1 MREGWEYKKLGDIV
15 SFCSGSRP
23 QGGVGTISEG
33 ALSLGGEHI
42 GKDGHISLS
51 TPKYVSLEYYT
62 NNSKGHIEDNDILL
76 CKDGALTGKVA
87 ILRDEL
93 KEQKAMVNEHVFI
106 LRSVKT
112 TQPFLFYYLYSPSG
126 QIHLKQR
133 ISGAAQGGLNG
144 ANLKT
149 IPIPIPP
156 LSVQQQ
162 IVSELDLLSSVIEK
176 QKAQIEELDKLA
188 QSIFYDMF
196 GDPVENEKGWEV
208 KKLGEVCSHIT
219 DGDHMPP
226 PKADK
231 GIPFITIS
239 NIDKDY
245 RVINF
250 EDTFFVPQSYYDNL
264 KDERKARQ
272 GDVLYTV
279 TGSYGIPVIVVENK
293 PFCFQRHIALLRPNN
308 DYLLP
313 QYLCYWALMD
323 SVKQMADDVA
333 TGIAQKTV
341 GLSSL
346 RKFVITI
353 PPLSLQQEFADKI
366 QAMESMKAK
375 VRQSLKESETLFN
388 SRMDFYF
395 S

>member
-156 LSVQQQ
+156 LSEQQQ

-196 GDPVENEKGWEV
+196 GDPVENEKGWE
-208 KKLGEVCSHIT
+208 KKRI
-219 DGDHMPP
+219 GDLASIKTGPFGSMLH
-226 PKADK
+226 KDDYISN
-231 GIPFITIS
+231 GIPLVNPMHMKDFHVVADMDFTITEDKANELSNYILQKNDIIFARRGDIGRCAVIS
-239 NIDKDY
+239 EKEEGYLCGTGSLYVRFAGAIAPVYVMYIVRTDSFSQEL
-245 RVINF
+245 I
-250 EDTFFVPQSYYDNL
+250 S
-264 KDERKARQ
+264 KAR
-272 GDVLYTV
+272 GATMLNLNSNTIADLC
-279 TGSYGIPVIVVENK
+279 IP
-293 PFCFQRHIALLRPNN
+293 L
-308 DYLLP
+308 
-313 QYLCYWALMD
+313 
-323 SVKQMADDVA
+323 
-333 TGIAQKTV
+333 
-341 GLSSL
+341 
-346 RKFVITI
+346 
-353 PPLSLQQEFADKI
+353 PPLSLQQEFAQKI
-366 QAMESMKAK
+366 EAIEAMKSK

-388 SRMDFYF
+388 SRMDYYF
-395 S
+395 N

>member
-1 MREGWEYKKLGDIV
+1 MREGWTYKKLGDIV

-156 LSVQQQ
+156 LSEQQQ
-162 IVSELDLLSSVIEK
+162 IVLELDLLGSVIEK
-176 QKAQIEELDKLA
+176 QKAQIEELDKLS

-208 KKLGEVCSHIT
+208 KTYKDEFEISSGGTPSTNIEEYWNGGSISWIGSNMCQNKVLDENDGKYIT
-219 DGDHMPP
+219 QAGLEHSSAKMYS
-226 PKADK
+226 K
-231 GIPFITIS
+231 GYVLVALVGATIGKCALLKFDTTTNQ
-239 NIDKDY
+239 NIAGINVPANKDY
-245 RVINF
+245 
-250 EDTFFVPQSYYDNL
+250 TPYFVFYNL
-264 KDERKARQ
+264 
-272 GDVLYTV
+272 
-279 TGSYGIPVIVVENK
+279 
-293 PFCFQRHIALLRPNN
+293 
-308 DYLLP
+308 
-313 QYLCYWALMD
+313 
-323 SVKQMADDVA
+323 
-333 TGIAQKTV
+333 
-341 GLSSL
+341 
-346 RKFVITI
+346 
-353 PPLSLQQEFADKI
+353 
-366 QAMESMKAK
+366 
-375 VRQSLKESETLFN
+375 QSLYCLFQN
-388 SRMDFYF
+388 IGEGKFKMANLSFVRSLPIITPPSLPPARICRQDTSHRIYEGKG
-395 S
+395 SPKPEGVRDVV